1 MSQPNTGV
9 MPSLKSSVLW
19 IVIPFCCGLLLLLG
33 SFYLTI
39 RSSTLY
45 IKAEQADL
53 FSHGLDEKIEEAG
66 FSLCASG
73 QNPRFF
79 FRLFLGADQEREANA
94 DSYVLGRLPILVA
107 VNFWNPVEEISV
119 EQLSAIIKGELSSWK
134 TLTGHN
140 QRIRLVCA
148 AECEEFLL
156 STFSLASLDVEWVA
170 DRRELLDTVSGDP
183 GAIAILPWTSI
194 EPRLKVL
201 GIKTKKGVAHP
212 FWSEDAE
219 QDYPL
224 TADVRLLSTTTTNI
238 FLQVFKELQKP
249 RINKLLRERFSSDR
263 WLVGE
268 DLSVLAAAGDLLFD
282 RKVART
288 AKQKGDLKYPLL
300 ETAEIFRRADLAF
313 ANLECPLST
322 RGDQINMFRANP
334 AVAEVLTFA
343 GFDLVSLA
351 NNHIFDYGLV
361 AFLDTIECLQERG
374 IIPLGVGENIYE
386 ARTPRIVRVNGAR
399 VAFLAYTQ
407 IGPGF
412 TYTRVPQHWAAT
424 IDLPGVAEARADY
437 IRMDVAQA
445 KAEADL
451 VIVSFHWG
459 NEYVHYPTDYQKAWG
474 RTALAAGADLVIG
487 HHPHVLQG
495 IEFGDDAIIAYS
507 LGNFVFDQ
515 VTYSRR
521 QSLILQAAFDE
532 YGLHQLR
539 LVPILITEE
548 QPRLAMGKVK
558 QDILALVSRVSE
570 NKCEEEKE

>member
-9 MPSLKSSVLW
+9 MPGSKSSVLW
-19 IVIPFCCGLLLLLG
+19 ITVLFCCGLLLFFG

-39 RSSTLY
+39 QSSPLY
-45 IKAEQADL
+45 IDPEQADL
-53 FSHGLDEKIEEAG
+53 FRHGLGEKIEEAG

-73 QNPRFF
+73 KNPRFLY
-79 FRLFLGADQEREANA
+79 RLLLGAGKEGEADV
-94 DSYVLGRLPILVA
+94 DSYVLGRLPVLVA
-107 VNFWNPVEEISV
+107 VNFWSPAEEISV

-134 TLTGHN
+134 TLTGGN
-140 QRIRLVCA
+140 QRIRLICA
-148 AECEEFLL
+148 AECEDFLL
-156 STFSLASLDVEWVA
+156 NTFSSVSPEAEWIV
-170 DRRELLDTVSGDP
+170 DRRELLHTVASDL

-194 EPRLKVL
+194 GPRLKVL
-201 GIKTKKGVAHP
+201 GIKTEAGVAHP

-224 TADVRLLSTTTTNI
+224 TTEVRLLPTAPTNL
-238 FLQVFKELQKP
+238 FQQVFKELQKP
-249 RINKLLRERFSSDR
+249 RISKLLRESFSSDR

-268 DLSVLAAAGDLLFD
+268 DLSVLAATGDILFD

-288 AKQKGDLKYPLL
+288 TKQKGDLKYPLL

-322 RGDQINMFRANP
+322 RGDQINMFRGNP
-334 AVAEVLTFA
+334 EVAEVLTFA
-343 GFDLVSLA
+343 GFDLISLA

-361 AFLDTIECLQERG
+361 AFLDTIECLRESG
-374 IIPLGVGENIYE
+374 IIPLGVGENISE
-386 ARTPRIVRVNGAR
+386 ARMPRIVRVNGAR

-451 VIVSFHWG
+451 VVVSFHWG
-459 NEYVHYPTDYQKAWG
+459 NEYVHYPTDNQRAWG

-495 IEFGDDAIIAYS
+495 IEFGDEGIIAYS

-515 VTYSRR
+515 ITYNRR
-521 QSLILQAAFDE
+521 QSLILQAAFDK

-539 LVPILITEE
+539 LVPVLITEE
-548 QPRLAMGKVK
+548 QPRLAKGRVK
-558 QDILALVSRVSE
+558 QDILALVSRVSK
-570 NKCEEEKE
+570 NNCEEEE